1 MAKTVKEIVI
11 PKEDAVFWLDKHGR
25 WNNEHGK
32 FQHKK
37 IIDFFHSS
45 MERDENGYYLS
56 QTDGNTIEK
65 VYFHFEDTALFV
77 FDVIKAD
84 KIFLILN
91 TGKRV
96 ELDPEKLSIQ
106 DDNLYMQMEDERVK
120 FSSESL
126 LKLSD
131 LIEFDKE
138 QCFIKVEDRR
148 HRIRSL

>member
-1 MAKTVKEIVI
+1 MAKMVKEIVVS
-11 PKEDAVFWLDKHGR
+11 KKDAVFWLDKHGR
-25 WNNEHGK
+25 WKNEHGE
-32 FQHKK
+32 FGHKK

-45 MERDENGYYLS
+45 IKRDQNGYYLR
-56 QTDGNTIEK
+56 QTDGSYIEK

-84 KIFLILN
+84 EIFLVLN

-96 ELDPEKLSIQ
+96 GLDPEKLSIR
-106 DDNLYMQMEDERVK
+106 DDNLYMQMGDERVK

-131 LIEFDKE
+131 FIEFDKE
-138 QCFIKVEDRR
+138 RCFIRVGDCR